1 MVSISGC
8 DIMSKQLIIN
18 SCEDCPYVRPIQFDM
33 AYNDDTPIMY
43 FKCGHKKFPFG
54 RSNWAI
60 KDQIIYDCPL
70 EDAADESCIGD
81 LTPDDIE
88 HIVDIA
94 RRIKNAKNVRE
105 GRYG

>member
-1 MVSISGC
+1 MA
-8 DIMSKQLIIN
+8 KQLIIN

-43 FKCGHKKFPFG
+43 FKCCHKKFPFG
-54 RSNWAI
+54 KSNWAI
-60 KDQIIYDCPL
+60 KDQIMYDCPL
-70 EDAADESCIGD
+70 DDVADESCIGD
-81 LTPDDIE
+81 LTLDDIE
-88 HIVDIA
+88 HVVDIA